1 VAFPFLKHNLS
12 PNTRQDS
19 AMLDRWKVLE
29 EIRDEDR
36 NRILYLVDGLIRDA
50 WTRKSYAPGR

>member
-1 VAFPFLKHNLS
+1 
-12 PNTRQDS
+12 
-19 AMLDRWKVLE
+19 MLDRWKVLE